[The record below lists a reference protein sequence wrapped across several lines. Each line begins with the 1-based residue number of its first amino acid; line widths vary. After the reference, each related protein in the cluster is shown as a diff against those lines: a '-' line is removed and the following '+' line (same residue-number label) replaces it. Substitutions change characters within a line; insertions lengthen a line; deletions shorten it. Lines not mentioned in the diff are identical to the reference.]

1 VGRGV
6 ALVRD
11 LFGADLHPK
20 TYRCRA
26 NMAQIIKS
34 RPDSGLC
41 FQAQFLTPFS
51 VDPSSLGSGFI
62 NKKWVVSYKRGIPVW
77 GRFVGR
83 GVARVRDLF
92 DRARKCA
99 LLPCLRRRYLTLTH
113 KIWIFNPYPLFVL
126 KNVLLKIVFFT
137 CSQPPPPIG
146 RFVGRGAARVRDLFD
161 RARKCA
167 LLPCLRRRFST
178 SILENLDFGTNILT
192 YIKNLDFGIF
202 RVFRTPVLNS
212 SPHLAGLWGG
222 GQRGCGT
229 SLTGRAS
236 APPALSS
243 STSWMLWES
252 TAPPRQPRGKS

>member
-1 VGRGV
+1 MQGAGRFVGRGV

-92 DRARKCA
+92 DRARK
-99 LLPCLRRRYLTLTH
+99 
-113 KIWIFNPYPLFVL
+113 
-126 KNVLLKIVFFT
+126 
-137 CSQPPPPIG
+137 S
-146 RFVGRGAARVRDLFD
+146 
-161 RARKCA
+161 A

-222 GQRGCGT
+222 GRRGCGT